1 MDALVNILI
10 SYGSIGMF
18 ISAFLA
24 GSILP
29 FSSEAVMV
37 GLAALGVNPWE
48 LVIWGT
54 LGNVLG
60 GMLNYAIGRL
70 GKIEWVEKYLHVKK
84 KEMDKAVKFVSN
96 KGAWMGFFAFLPVIG
111 EAITV
116 TLGFMRSNVYITTLS
131 VTLGKF
137 LRYALLVLGVDL
149 VFF

>member
-1 MDALVNILI
+1 
-10 SYGSIGMF
+10 
-18 ISAFLA
+18 
-24 GSILP
+24 
-29 FSSEAVMV
+29 
-37 GLAALGVNPWE
+37 
-48 LVIWGT
+48 
-54 LGNVLG
+54 
-60 GMLNYAIGRL
+60 
-70 GKIEWVEKYLHVKK
+70 
-84 KEMDKAVKFVSN
+84 MDKAVKFVSN